1 VLIGTIFFV
10 AYILV
15 GIAQI
20 WAGIEDMQ
28 LYFGIGG
35 FLAAIL
41 LVFAYSVPVVGTIG
55 VAFLTYHGARY
66 GWKWEWWQAL
76 TLAVPGIIIMLAAGI
91 LVGLA
96 IGARRLGWL
105 ISLHHHLAGGTS
117 DKDRNKSLDT
127 VPR

>member
-76 TLAVPGIIIMLAAGI
+76 TLAVPGIIIMCRHFGRFGNWGTAL
-91 LVGLA
+91 GLA
-96 IGARRLGWL
+96 DIVAPSSRRGHQRQRSQQ
-105 ISLHHHLAGGTS
+105 IT
-117 DKDRNKSLDT
+117 
-127 VPR
+127 